1 MAGLMG
7 LLGNA
12 GLMQDLGT
20 GLLSQSGW
28 SATPVSL
35 GQAFGGAMQFA
46 NTRQADRLALE
57 AARQKVEQ
65 EKARGNA
72 MNQLQGLLQPPT
84 APMPGT
90 TPGVPMIQTPAGQAQ
105 AMGLLGQIAPEAM
118 AQGLFAQMFKAQ
130 EAPRVSTDLATFR
143 SLNPHLVPGSA
154 AEREAFASWSQS
166 QETLSPVDQMRLNE
180 ATLGVLKLQQE
191 LEGTRGDE
199 RTEEQLRAVHSNG
212 MARNLLAFRTLNNAL
227 SESFLAT
234 GSFGVNAR
242 RPIAAFLND
251 VRDAMGAD
259 STEYRNLLAQRDEL
273 ENLAAAIVT
282 QRSEAAGAGIGRTDA
297 GRALLA
303 AEKPGLGLA
312 PSANNIIVDR
322 MLQDLLAEAQA
333 TGTYIDPAIAQ
344 QIQEL
349 SGQNY
354 RSVPATPQA
363 GSIAPPGATPPSM
376 NFGAPPMPDIQAE
389 MDKLNAEIRALE
401 AQLRGK

>member
-1 MAGLMG
+1 MPVNIQG
-7 LLGNA
+7 LLDSGM
-12 GLMQDLGT
+12 LQDLGT

-28 SATPVSL
+28 TAAPTTF
-35 GQAFGGAMQFA
+35 GQAMGGAMQFA
-46 NTRQADRLALE
+46 NGRQADRLQLD
-57 AARQKVEQ
+57 AARQQVAQQKQRAE
-65 EKARGNA
+65 A
-72 MNQLQGLLQPPT
+72 MTHLQGLLQVPQGPV
-84 APMPGT
+84 PGAV
-90 TPGVPMIQTPAGQAQ
+90 PGVPRIQTPAGQSQ

-118 AQGLFAQMFKAQ
+118 AQGVMAQMFQKQ

-143 SLNPHLVPGSA
+143 SLNPQLVPGSA
-154 AEREAFASWSQS
+154 AERAAFSTFTQS

-191 LEGTRGDE
+191 LAGTKEDE
-199 RTEEQLRAVHSNG
+199 QTEDQLRVVHSNG
-212 MARNLLAFRTLNNAL
+212 MARNLLAFRALNNAL

-234 GSFGVNAR
+234 GAFGAGAR

-251 VRDAMGAD
+251 ARDAMGAD

-312 PSANNIIVDR
+312 PTANNMIVDR
-322 MLQDLLAEAQA
+322 MLQDLLAESQA
-333 TGTYIDPAIAQ
+333 TGTYIDPAIAS

-349 SGQNY
+349 AGQNY
-354 RSVPATPQA
+354 QPVPAVPQA
-363 GSIAPPGATPPSM
+363 GSIAPLGATPQ
-376 NFGAPPMPDIQAE
+376 MPDVQAE
-389 MDKLNAEIRALE
+389 LNDLDAQIRALE
-401 AQLRGK
+401 AQLRGQ